1 MGDNVDQDDDK
12 SVDPFDDLFEPFE
25 LDAPPPAGAEPPPP
39 TYETSTVPC
48 PSCGTQNPAHNRHCE
63 SCGARIA
70 QGPLPVA
77 PQPMLRTTPGARA
90 LGILAAVILIV
101 AVLALIVNFLTDS
114 GGEEDTAP
122 DGTATTVT
130 DGTDPDPIVLPVVE
144 LTPNRVTASSE
155 LAGFEAENLI
165 DDDPANSWND
175 ASLKGEGA
183 ELTFF
188 FLEPVQISQI
198 VIQNVEDNDRFLRN
212 YRIEGLEI
220 TLDDLGVPIIRT
232 LEDTTAQQTI
242 DINTLETT
250 NVVMRVT
257 STYEAQPVGTRT
269 PFEELAVQ
277 EIKFFGREN
286 TG

>member
-1 MGDNVDQDDDK
+1 MGDNLGPDDDNK
-12 SVDPFDDLFEPFE
+12 VDSFDDLFEPFE
-25 LDAPPPAGAEPPPP
+25 LDSPPPAGAAPPP
-39 TYETSTVPC
+39 ETPEVHMVAC
-48 PSCGTQNPAHNRHCE
+48 PSCGTQNPENNRHCE

-114 GGEEDTAP
+114 SDDEPTTGSNGTVVDTSP
-122 DGTATTVT
+122 TTV
-130 DGTDPDPIVLPVVE
+130 VLAVDE
-144 LTPNRVTASSE
+144 LTPTSVTASSQ
-155 LAGFEAENLI
+155 LPGFEPEALI
-165 DDDPANSWND
+165 DDNPDNSWND
-175 ASLKGEGA
+175 ASLRGEGA

-188 FLEPVQISQI
+188 FAAPVQISQI

-220 TLDDLGVPIIRT
+220 TLDDIAVPIIRT
-232 LEDTTAQQTI
+232 LEDTTAPQSL
-242 DINTLETT
+242 DIGSLET
-250 NVVMRVT
+250 NVVTMRVT
-257 STYEAQPVGTRT
+257 SVYEASPVGIRA
-269 PFEELAVQ
+269 PFEELALQEVQ
-277 EIKFFGREN
+277 FFGRLN

>member
-1 MGDNVDQDDDK
+1 MGDNLEPEGNDK
-12 SVDPFDDLFEPFE
+12 GVDPFDDLFEPFE

-39 TYETSTVPC
+39 QPEAHMVAC

-70 QGPLPVA
+70 QDPLPVA

-114 GGEEDTAP
+114 GGDED
-122 DGTATTVT
+122 ATTGT
-130 DGTDPDPIVLPVVE
+130 DGTVPSTEVTPPILAVDQLIP
-144 LTPNRVTASSE
+144 TRVTATSE
-155 LAGFEAENLI
+155 LSGFGADALI
-165 DDDPANSWND
+165 DGDPTTSWND
-175 ASLKGEGA
+175 ASLKGVGA

-188 FLEPVQISQI
+188 FAAPVQISQI

-220 TLDDLGVPIIRT
+220 RLDDLGVPIIRT
-232 LEDTTAQQTI
+232 LQDTTTQQTL
-242 DINTLETT
+242 DIGSLETNT
-250 NVVMRVT
+250 VTMRVT
-257 STYEAQPVGTRT
+257 STYEAQPVGNRT
-269 PFEELAVQ
+269 PFEELALQEVQ
-277 EIKFFGREN
+277 FFGRLN